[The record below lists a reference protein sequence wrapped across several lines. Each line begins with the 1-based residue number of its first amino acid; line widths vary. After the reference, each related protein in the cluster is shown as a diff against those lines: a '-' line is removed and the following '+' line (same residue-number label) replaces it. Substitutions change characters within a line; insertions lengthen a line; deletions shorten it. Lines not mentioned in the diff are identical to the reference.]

1 MSAPPPLPGSSRQ
14 VPNNKLNELF
24 GEINVSSHAD
34 RLEIVATILLEPNK
48 EGSQT
53 GVALDGSASMR
64 SALGQGWAFAP
75 HYDAEVGESLVKQG
89 KAEHIES
96 DGLKLVQF
104 NQQGWDELLKLGY
117 LSQEPNLVQPMA
129 REVIPYLAE
138 KIDSDGGTTVIYWA
152 CGDQGDLIEEVGDLT
167 AEQARIATYEG
178 PRNWG
183 EHTQLLPAMRYF
195 VERFADAE
203 WGFYVFVTDGR
214 LDDLEAVKSYTADI
228 AKRIAAGKA
237 KPIKCVL
244 IGVGTS
250 VDEDQMTQLDDLP
263 EELGLDVDIWDHKI
277 ASTMRD
283 LRDIFAEVVDE
294 NSMVAPTGRV
304 LDGMGNLA
312 KTWADGLPSMLR
324 FSLPRTAR
332 SFVLEVAGQS
342 ISQSLD

>member
-1 MSAPPPLPGSSRQ
+1 M
-14 VPNNKLNELF
+14 PNNKLNELF
-24 GEINVSSHAD
+24 GEINVSTHFD
-34 RLEIVATILLEPNK
+34 RLDIVATILLEPNK

-64 SALGQGWAFAP
+64 SALGQGWVFAP
-75 HYDAEVGESLVKQG
+75 HYDAQVGEKLVKQG

-152 CGDQGDLIEEVGDLT
+152 CGDCGDQIEEVGDLT
-167 AEQARIATYEG
+167 AEQASSATYDG
-178 PRNWG
+178 PKNWG
-183 EHTQLLPAMRYF
+183 EQTHLLPAMRYF

-214 LDDLEAVKSYTADI
+214 LDDLDAVKAYTAEI
-228 AKRIAAGKA
+228 AKRIAAGTA

-244 IGVGTS
+244 IGVGSS

-263 EELGLDVDIWDHKI
+263 EELDLEVDIWDHKI

-304 LDGMGNLA
+304 FDDNGGIA
-312 KTWADGLPSMLR
+312 KMWADGLPTMLR
-324 FSLPRTAR
+324 FSLPRAAKG
-332 SFVLEVAGQS
+332 FVLELAGHRVE
-342 ISQSLD
+342 QSLE